1 MLFITRNLTIINEND
16 EREKKSIGGVKMDI
30 KEIIESEARKRAEVW
45 AKNKKITTGRYPTME
60 EYLQMKY
67 RFFKVLCKKAYNELE
82 DLL

>member
-16 EREKKSIGGVKMDI
+16 ERKKSIGGVKMDI